1 MKKNKIMNFKNLII
15 LSLFTL
21 SLQNIYIYAE
31 ENQKILGVEYLS
43 QKQKD
48 DYILGPNDVLD
59 IIFSPALPELRSKVK
74 INTEG
79 FINLPR
85 LNNIYVMGLTTIELK
100 KLLNESLKT
109 IINFPDTEVSVLKHR
124 DIEVYIE
131 GEVNFPG
138 MYILKGNNSRILSDE
153 VDMLTNKNNLTEF
166 NLSRLPRLFDIIK
179 NAGGLSPQANI
190 TDINIRRIASI
201 SDGGGLK

>member
-43 QKQKD
+43 QKQKE

-79 FINLPR
+79 FINLVTLR
-85 LNNIYVMGLTTIELK
+85 
-100 KLLNESLKT
+100 
-109 IINFPDTEVSVLKHR
+109 
-124 DIEVYIE
+124 VYP
-131 GEVNFPG
+131 NQ
-138 MYILKGNNSRILSDE
+138 L
-153 VDMLTNKNNLTEF
+153 
-166 NLSRLPRLFDIIK
+166 
-179 NAGGLSPQANI
+179 
-190 TDINIRRIASI
+190 
-201 SDGGGLK
+201 